1 MRKKLNIAMLT
12 MLLVFQT
19 LLSPLSVF
27 ASEDLSTPPVVN
39 DNGSDD
45 EMEKNPSTPVSND
58 TDLSEDN
65 IGEEELSTTPQE
77 NENKEQDPEVRLLKK
92 KKWRMNLL
100 KHCQWIIHHWFL
112 KKFQLHYYHL

>member
-1 MRKKLNIAMLT
+1 MLT

-45 EMEKNPSTPVSND
+45 EMEKNPSTPVSDD
-58 TDLSEDN
+58 TDFSEDN

-77 NENKEQDPEVRLLKK
+77 NENKEQDPEGQAPEEEKVDDEPAKTLPVD
-92 KKWRMNLL
+92 N
-100 KHCQWIIHHWFL
+100 
-112 KKFQLHYYHL
+112 

>member
-1 MRKKLNIAMLT
+1 MKESYRRSKQSSSLSIRKEECHEKKLNIAMLT

-45 EMEKNPSTPVSND
+45 EMEK
-58 TDLSEDN
+58 
-65 IGEEELSTTPQE
+65 
-77 NENKEQDPEVRLLKK
+77 
-92 KKWRMNLL
+92 
-100 KHCQWIIHHWFL
+100 IH
-112 KKFQLHYYHL
+112 LHQ